1 MKISVI
7 NKIKYLA
14 WNTYLTALIPIFFIS
29 AVMPR
34 KKRQYFV
41 WGSMPL
47 ISNKYWSN
55 ALKENNLNSISI
67 MEGVFSINK
76 KNDFDKYFDDF
87 VPSFIRFLPTFIIR
101 EIGRSLAFNFV
112 LRKSKVLHTSF
123 NGFALNNSIW
133 WWIEPILLKLS
144 GCKTIIIPF
153 GGDAYP
159 FSMIQDISL
168 RIGLMDSY
176 RKLAFK
182 EDAILKRIKQWNKY
196 SDIII
201 SGFMID
207 SIPRWDVNIP
217 SPFTI
222 DIKEWKSK
230 EEYSSYNGR
239 NGSVKIIH
247 TSNHRG
253 FNGTHFIINAINNLR
268 KKGYLIEFILIENTP
283 NEEIRKIIKTADI
296 LVEQLIFGGYAFSG
310 IEGMSSGLPV
320 LSNLDNDFYTKHHY
334 RLSFLKE
341 CPILSTTPENIEEN
355 LKLLIDRPTLRKEI
369 GLASR
374 KYVEKY
380 HSQNAA
386 FKLFKRIYDKLFLDP
401 ELDIMNMFHPI
412 IGIDTKAKII
422 HPLKNNKYIEN

>member
-1 MKISVI
+1 MKNSII
-7 NKIKYLA
+7 KKIKYFL
-14 WNTYLTALIPIFFIS
+14 WNIYITALIPIFLLS
-29 AVMPR
+29 AIIPW
-34 KKRQYFV
+34 KKRKYFV

-47 ISNKYWSN
+47 VSNKYWSN
-55 ALKENNLNSISI
+55 ALKANNFDSITV
-67 MEGVFSINK
+67 MEAFFKINK
-76 KNDFDKYFDDF
+76 KDDFDKYFEDF
-87 VPSFIRFLPTFIIR
+87 VPINIRILPNLVNR
-101 EIGRSLAFNFV
+101 EFGRGLALIFV
-112 LRKSKVLHTSF
+112 LRRSKVLHTSF
-123 NGFALNNSIW
+123 NGFALNDSIW
-133 WWIEPILLKLS
+133 WWIEPLLIKIS
-144 GCKTIIIPF
+144 GCKTIIMPF

-159 FSMIQDISL
+159 YSLIQDISL

-182 EDAILKRIKQWNKY
+182 EDMILKRIKQWNKY

-201 SGFMID
+201 SGFMVD

-222 DIKEWKSK
+222 NINEWQSK
-230 EEYSSYNGR
+230 EEYSLNNGR
-239 NGSVKIIH
+239 NGIVKIIH

-253 FNGTHFIINAINNLR
+253 FNGTHFIINAINNLKSR
-268 KKGYLIEFILIENTP
+268 GYLIEFILIENTP

-334 RLSFLKE
+334 RFSFLKE
-341 CPILSTTPENIEEN
+341 CPILSTTPENLEEN
-355 LKLLIDRPTLRKEI
+355 LQLLIERPTLRKEI
-369 GLASR
+369 GIASR

-380 HSQNAA
+380 HSQHSA

-401 ELDIMNMFHPI
+401 ELDILNIYHPI
-412 IGIDTKAKII
+412 IGIDTEKKII
-422 HPLKNNKYIEN
+422 HPLKYNKYIEE

>member
-14 WNTYLTALIPIFFIS
+14 WNTYLTALIPIFYIS

-76 KNDFDKYFDDF
+76 KNDFDKYFEDF
-87 VPSFIRFLPTFIIR
+87 VPSFIKFLPTFIIR

-176 RKLAFK
+176 RKIAFK

-222 DIKEWKSK
+222 DIKEWESK
-230 EEYSSYNGR
+230 EEYSSYNGK

-253 FNGTHFIINAINNLR
+253 FNGTHFIINAINNQER
-268 KKGYLIEFILIENTP
+268 KVI
-283 NEEIRKIIKTADI
+283 
-296 LVEQLIFGGYAFSG
+296 
-310 IEGMSSGLPV
+310 
-320 LSNLDNDFYTKHHY
+320 
-334 RLSFLKE
+334 
-341 CPILSTTPENIEEN
+341 
-355 LKLLIDRPTLRKEI
+355 
-369 GLASR
+369 
-374 KYVEKY
+374 
-380 HSQNAA
+380 
-386 FKLFKRIYDKLFLDP
+386 
-401 ELDIMNMFHPI
+401 
-412 IGIDTKAKII
+412 
-422 HPLKNNKYIEN
+422 